1 MLTLLLRELETQTP
15 LEISW
20 LSRIEFGNE
29 NIAKKKKKKHQN
41 IKN

>member
-15 LEISW
+15 LEIGW

-29 NIAKKKKKKHQN
+29 NIAKKKPSKFEN
-41 IKN
+41 